1 MFQRGLPLVTD
12 QVTFEKLVNGKMALR
27 GNVGA
32 ILAILCDFL
41 IVNLHLQFKIRV

>member
-27 GNVGA
+27 GNVGGHFGYFVRFSD
-32 ILAILCDFL
+32 C
-41 IVNLHLQFKIRV
+41 